1 MWRPCGFL
9 QSATPATHLVE
20 TLPSL
25 FRFQFPNGVN
35 IFLGIMVRQVAN
47 LICIVTFTV
56 HVVFPKGARQVRHYH
71 AGVGGLSAARALR
84 VGFDS
89 RSFDPYVR
97 GQGEYIMAED
107 LELDS
112 IVNTEI
118 ESIKSGATC

>member
-1 MWRPCGFL
+1 VWRPCGFL

-25 FRFQFPNGVN
+25 FRYQVPQWCQHLFRHNGQT
-35 IFLGIMVRQVAN
+35 GRQ
-47 LICIVTFTV
+47 LDLHRHV
-56 HVVFPKGARQVRHYH
+56 HSPRRIPKGARQARHYY
-71 AGVGGLSAARALR
+71 AGVG
-84 VGFDS
+84 VGFDC

-107 LELDS
+107 LEFDS

-118 ESIKSGATC
+118 ESIKSGTISY